1 MRGLREIGLAPP
13 AVLRCAQLLC
23 RTTED
28 ILVCQYAAR
37 TTAKPQID
45 GFQVRRR
52 MSACCTLQCFF
63 SPSRPNLHTCTA
75 LVAGCCLKRKQQRMA
90 RAAWML
96 VRGFR
101 ITGVTGMRGRLL
113 GKWQV
118 FSKFVTYLCGRDCSS
133 SDPGLPGN
141 WVTPEAPSA
150 AIDVQFSG
158 PGAYALASRSCCAGR
173 QNHEQARASSCI
185 RGLERWRAVGE
196 MVRAHLDI
204 VNNAFSV
211 WFLSFLCTQVFFKTA
226 TKSRA

>member
-1 MRGLREIGLAPP
+1 MTSSALVRFDTPARIKNQSARKSVWTATSMGVSDMRGLREIGLAPP

-52 MSACCTLQCFF
+52 MSACCMLQCFF
-63 SPSRPNLHTCTA
+63 PPSRPDLHTCTA

-101 ITGVTGMRGRLL
+101 IPGVTGTRGRL
-113 GKWQV
+113 
-118 FSKFVTYLCGRDCSS
+118 
-133 SDPGLPGN
+133 
-141 WVTPEAPSA
+141 
-150 AIDVQFSG
+150 
-158 PGAYALASRSCCAGR
+158 
-173 QNHEQARASSCI
+173 
-185 RGLERWRAVGE
+185 
-196 MVRAHLDI
+196 
-204 VNNAFSV
+204 
-211 WFLSFLCTQVFFKTA
+211 
-226 TKSRA
+226 